1 MSADTIRVV
10 WRGGQEADV
19 SRDLYRWI
27 EAKVPEAAT
36 PEARADL
43 YLIGVKLVR
52 SLSAV
57 GGALIDNA
65 QMLATQRNAASREVA
80 DSWDRLMRA
89 LQEHPTYRADHHA
102 ACERH
107 GVDADSATQY
117 ATALREVIDAYRT
130 PQKLPKGGR
139 ARTLK
144 MTILVDYG
152 NQVQG
157 TLGTSK
163 TRSAAI
169 VSGIVKLGGGRSS
182 APSLRQTTRNRRL

>member
-130 PQKLPKGGR
+130 PLPLPKGGR
-139 ARTLK
+139 ARSLK
-144 MTILVDYG
+144 MLILVE
-152 NQVQG
+152 NAALVQG
-157 TLGTSK
+157 VLGTSEA
-163 TRSAAI
+163 RSAAI
-169 VSGIVKLGGGRSS
+169 VSGIVQHAGGD
-182 APSLRQTTRNRRL
+182 ADAQTVRQTMRNRRL